1 MQNFPFYLLLTKPI
15 KRKTICRI
23 KERDRKRVID
33 MKTST
38 KRGESKMK
46 KKLTTLLLMIVF
58 TLGIFSVPAHAA
70 NDNVKVVLP
79 AFKVTLNGT
88 VIENETNQYPLIVY
102 KDITYFPMTYYDCR
116 FLGLESVWNS
126 SNGLKIARTGVNWG
140 YHKYQ
145 AAGKNNTAYKA
156 QIAAFEIN
164 VNGKQIDN
172 SKEEYPLLV
181 FRNITYFPLTWRF
194 AVDEFG
200 WKYFY
205 DENSGLVINSTASDL
220 MASQVILPIVTLPDG
235 EKGAFTMAGSYY
247 YYQGEKGKIY
257 QAPAANPSER
267 REVYQ
272 LPEDTYFGAGYA
284 SASLQTDNGK
294 AVLKFHTGGATMGSD
309 HIIWLNEDGT
319 TVDIDHGYS
328 AIRVYDDYTV
338 RVDHWAPPIA
348 DNLQIKKTGENE
360 YTNVGD
366 PECYFGR
373 FFLSDGQGLSSQPSQ
388 DLYLIDEEI
397 YVLGYYQNKKL
408 PTTTGIYRVNI
419 NSGHTERV
427 CEAEASGF
435 KITDD
440 MIYFTDR
447 NQYLYRVSLSGGQ
460 AELLIDEAVSQ
471 YELLQGH
478 LYYALAENGQ
488 LFALSNEESI
498 NPGGQLKKMEIQN
511 GYLTAIFMK
520 DSESSYKM
528 MIIDKNGQILYKSME
543 NIPLVT
549 IENSKV
555 ILVKDN

>member
-1 MQNFPFYLLLTKPI
+1 M
-15 KRKTICRI
+15 
-23 KERDRKRVID
+23 
-33 MKTST
+33 
-38 KRGESKMK
+38 MK
-46 KKLTTLLLMIVF
+46 KIQTIILLVIVF
-58 TLGIFSVPAHAA
+58 TLGIFSTAA
-70 NDNVKVVLP
+70 YAASGNVKVTLP

-88 VIENETNQYPLIVY
+88 VIENATNQYPLIVY

-126 SNGLKIARTGVNWG
+126 STGLKIAKTGVNWG

-145 AAGKNNTAYKA
+145 AAGRNNTVYTA
-156 QIAAFEIN
+156 QIADFKIQ

-172 SKEEYPLLV
+172 TKEEYPLLV
-181 FRNITYFPLTWRF
+181 FRDITYFPLTWRF

-200 WKYFY
+200 WKYSF
-205 DENSGLVINSTASDL
+205 DERNGLVINSTASDL
-220 MASQVILPIVTLPDG
+220 TAIQLTLPIVTLPDG
-235 EKGAFTMAGSYY
+235 EKGAFTVAGNYY

-257 QAPAANPSER
+257 QASVANPKER

-272 LPEDTYFGAGYA
+272 LPESYYFGYEYGL
-284 SASLQTDNGK
+284 SSLHTDKGK
-294 AVLKFHTGGATMGSD
+294 AILKYHSGGATMGSD
-309 HIIWLNEDGT
+309 HIIWLKEDGT
-319 TVDIDHGYS
+319 TEDIDHGYS
-328 AIRVYDDYTV
+328 AIRIYDDYTV

-348 DNLQIKKTGENE
+348 GNLQIKKTDEHE

-373 FFLSDGQGLSSQPSQ
+373 FFLSDGQGLTSQPSQ

-397 YVLGYYQNKKL
+397 YVLGYYQDNNL

-419 NSGHTERV
+419 HSGKTTRV
-427 CEAEASGF
+427 CDAEASSF

-440 MIYFTDR
+440 IIYFTDR

-460 AELLIDEAVSQ
+460 AELLIDQAVSQ
-471 YELLQGH
+471 YEVLQGH

-488 LFALSNEESI
+488 LFALDNEESI

-511 GYLTAIFMK
+511 GYLTAIFKK
-520 DSESSYKM
+520 DSESPYKM
-528 MIIDKNGQILYKSME
+528 MIIDKDGQILYKTME
-543 NIPLVT
+543 NIPLVR
-549 IENSKV
+549 IENGKL